1 MQSEWNVSSL
11 AQTAGLEALTQKSYL
26 KKTIRL
32 IERERIFLEGELSL
46 LGMKVYP
53 SDANFILVETK
64 ENVFEKLLDAGIL
77 VRDCSD
83 FKNLGKGFIRIAIQ
97 TRRKNKI
104 LLSAL
109 KKVLKEN
116 DRR

>member
-1 MQSEWNVSSL
+1 M
-11 AQTAGLEALTQKSYL
+11 
-26 KKTIRL
+26 
-32 IERERIFLEGELSL
+32 
-46 LGMKVYP
+46 
-53 SDANFILVETK
+53 ETK
-64 ENVFEKLLDAGIL
+64 ENVYERLLDAGIL

-83 FKNLGKGFIRIAIQ
+83 LKNLGKGFIRIAIQ